1 MRNILNTV
9 TTGFRSLRGS
19 IGRGDS
25 GSGSGSWGLGMKLPN
40 LMLGSTGPK
49 DGSGGKF
56 NWLRCATTQ
65 LNKPRNLQLA
75 SICARTSNQAGKGDE
90 FILHDEKASFFSQT
104 WMKRSHEGCLML
116 MTSVFCTRINMK
128 SRKWHAL
135 NLVKKFCQPRIEE
148 SSESHPFAEIEA
160 KLDHISE
167 QVPWRT
173 CWIKILRRW
182 NLMGLTEMNC
192 FKGGL
197 MLGLLVRKAGN
208 LSPEG
213 GYNIVNLY
221 HIYLF
226 VLLLWRGIDSDWHIF
241 L

>member
-90 FILHDEKASFFSQT
+90 FILHDEKASFFFSDLDEAQSWRLLDVDDIRFLHANKHEIKKMARVKPSQKILST
-104 WMKRSHEGCLML
+104 QDRGVIW
-116 MTSVFCTRINMK
+116 
-128 SRKWHAL
+128 
-135 NLVKKFCQPRIEE
+135 E
-148 SSESHPFAEIEA
+148 SS
-160 KLDHISE
+160 
-167 QVPWRT
+167 
-173 CWIKILRRW
+173 LRRDWSEVGSHLWTGAVKNLLDQDFASMKPDGFDW
-182 NLMGLTEMNC
+182 NE
-192 FKGGL
+192 
-197 MLGLLVRKAGN
+197 LL
-208 LSPEG
+208 
-213 GYNIVNLY
+213 
-221 HIYLF
+221 
-226 VLLLWRGIDSDWHIF
+226 
-241 L
+241 